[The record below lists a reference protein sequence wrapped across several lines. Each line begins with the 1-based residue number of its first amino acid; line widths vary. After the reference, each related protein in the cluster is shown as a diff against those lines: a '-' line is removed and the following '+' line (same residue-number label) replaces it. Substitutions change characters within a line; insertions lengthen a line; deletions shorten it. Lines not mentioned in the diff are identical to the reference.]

1 MPSSVSPLSDW
12 CESVSS
18 SDMFYESKMVPNAN
32 NFKCFDG
39 LNPGQTNS
47 VVPSNY
53 GYGYSGGG
61 GGYDPSMVGFSDSI
75 YPGSQTFSGPP
86 NEFNGQ
92 KLCEPFGPV
101 QSAQSP
107 NAFQD
112 YSVPQSVQHETQQS
126 FGYLPFSA
134 HPEAH
139 FPLENEMDI
148 PVPAYAPCQG
158 PRPWNFSY
166 CYGFYGEPACPLVN
180 IIDMEDFM

>member
-18 SDMFYESKMVPNAN
+18 SDAFYESKMVPNAN

-39 LNPGQTNS
+39 MNPGQTVS

-61 GGYDPSMVGFSDSI
+61 YDPPIVGYSDSI
-75 YPGSQTFSGPP
+75 YPGNQIFADSP

-92 KLCEPFGPV
+92 KFSGTFMGPV
-101 QSAQSP
+101 ASP
-107 NAFQD
+107 NAMQE
-112 YSVPQSVQHETQQS
+112 YSVPQSVQHETQHN

-134 HPEAH
+134 HPDAH
-139 FPLENEMDI
+139 YPTENEMDI
-148 PVPAYAPCQG
+148 PVPVNAPCQG